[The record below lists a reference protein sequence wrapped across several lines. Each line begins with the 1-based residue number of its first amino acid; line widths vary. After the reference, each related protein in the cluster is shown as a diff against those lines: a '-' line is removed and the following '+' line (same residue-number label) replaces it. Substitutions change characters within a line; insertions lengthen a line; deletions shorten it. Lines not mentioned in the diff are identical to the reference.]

1 MSSSPAVTRQTTTRQ
16 PNSRTQNK
24 NQFSP
29 APKVV
34 NSDDGVLSLST
45 MLCEMRLM
53 ETRLLTHAEKIVGD
67 LANKLLLIESTL
79 LRKIENEISLF
90 HERAK
95 VIEDRLASVESEL
108 NVIDTLNKEI
118 NLLKSKFHST
128 KFVNNQRPDISTDA
142 IIFGI
147 PFEESENLKS
157 VFNQVSHA
165 IDFLP
170 PQIRDIFRIKAKNLN
185 RNTAVIIKFYTPF
198 DRNRVLK
205 AFSDYR
211 RKIKDSINLRTIG
224 FAWDTTFKIYE
235 SLDAE
240 SRKLL
245 QTAHSYRRD
254 GKLSNVFSSR
264 GRIFVRP
271 ARNAEAVHILS
282 DKDLVAYV
290 VP

>member
-1 MSSSPAVTRQTTTRQ
+1 MPSSPAVTRQVT
-16 PNSRTQNK
+16 SRTQNK
-24 NQFSP
+24 NLFSP
-29 APKVV
+29 ALKA
-34 NSDDGVLSLST
+34 STSADGVLSLNT
-45 MLCEMRLM
+45 VLCEMKLM
-53 ETRLLTHAEKIVGD
+53 ETRLQTHAEKIVGD
-67 LANKLLLIESTL
+67 LANKLQLIESTL
-79 LRKIENEISLF
+79 LHKIESEISLF

-108 NVIDTLNKEI
+108 NVIDALNKEI
-118 NLLKSKFHST
+118 NLLKSKFDST

-147 PFEESENLKS
+147 PFVESENLKS

-185 RNTAVIIKFYTPF
+185 KNTAVIIKFYTPF

-211 RKIKDSINLRTIG
+211 RKIKDSINLSTIG

-282 DKDLVAYV
+282 EKDLEAYV